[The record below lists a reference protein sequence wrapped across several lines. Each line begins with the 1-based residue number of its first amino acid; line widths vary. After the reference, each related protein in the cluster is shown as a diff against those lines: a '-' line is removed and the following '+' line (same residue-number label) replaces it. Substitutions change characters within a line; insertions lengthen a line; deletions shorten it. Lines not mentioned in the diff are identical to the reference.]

1 MRLAGKICA
10 LCRAY
15 LPEPH
20 TPGERLCSS
29 CEAQR
34 PKTHRV
40 YMSFMFRNGWYCQ
53 FLEEDLKTSLPRKV
67 TLKTEDQVKEMA
79 RRGGAVMNLESEQ
92 AIEHGIKNGRG
103 GIYLQ
108 LTDEQYRKLKEG
120 QIK

>member
-1 MRLAGKICA
+1 
-10 LCRAY
+10 
-15 LPEPH
+15 
-20 TPGERLCSS
+20 
-29 CEAQR
+29 
-34 PKTHRV
+34 
-40 YMSFMFRNGWYCQ
+40 MSFMFRNGWYCQ